1 MGNLRLFFESLSMS
15 NPRKVLVVGAG
26 LSGVS
31 VSIQL
36 LRRGVDVILVDN
48 GKNASSIIAAG
59 IMNPLVFRRMTKG
72 WRVDDFVPASIEFYS
87 SIEAESATSF
97 FHNLPI
103 RRLFSTEHERELWL
117 KKQVRDD
124 FQNYM
129 TPLEKADDHYDRSIN
144 QFGSGRIKNAFTV
157 NPSVFLAASKE
168 IIAKKGSILEES
180 FDYSQLKE
188 TTYKGDSYDDIIFCE
203 GYLGMSNPWFS
214 FLPLNPTKGEV
225 LTVRSETLPEDESL
239 NRKCFNLPLG
249 DKQFKI
255 GSTIDWNNTS
265 LETTEEGKA
274 EILKNLSYIIEEE
287 VEVLSHQAGVR
298 PGSKDRRP
306 FIGTHPEHSNY
317 HVFNGLGSKGYLLCP
332 QLSKEFTDW
341 ILDGKELDPEVRIE
355 RYYSKA

>member
-1 MGNLRLFFESLSMS
+1 MS
-15 NPRKVLVVGAG
+15 NPRKILVVGAG

-36 LRRGVDVILVDN
+36 LRKGADLVLIDN

-72 WRVDDFVPASIEFYS
+72 WRVDDFVPSSVKFYS
-87 SIEAESATSF
+87 SIEAETNSSF
-97 FHNLPI
+97 FQNLPI
-103 RRLFSTEHERELWL
+103 RRMFSTEHERELWL
-117 KKQVRDD
+117 KKQDRED
-124 FQNYM
+124 FMEYM
-129 TPLEKADDHYDRSIN
+129 TPLEESDDNYDRCIN

-157 NPSVFLAASKE
+157 NPPVFLAATKK
-168 IIAKKGSILEES
+168 IIEEKGHIIQED
-180 FDYSQLKE
+180 FDYTQLKE
-188 TTYKGDSYDDIIFCE
+188 TSYKSVQYDDIIFCE
-203 GYLGMSNPWFS
+203 GYLGMNNPWFL

-249 DKQFKI
+249 EKKFKI

-265 LETTEEGKA
+265 LETTEEGRD
-274 EILKNLSYIIEEE
+274 EILKNVSYIVEEE
-287 VEVLSHQAGVR
+287 LEVLEHQAGIR

-306 FIGTHPEHSNY
+306 FIGTHPDLQHY

-332 QLSKEFTDW
+332 QLSEEFADF
-341 ILDGKELDPEVRIE
+341 ILDGKALDPEVRIE
-355 RYYSKA
+355 RYYTSD

>member
-1 MGNLRLFFESLSMS
+1 MS
-15 NPRKVLVVGAG
+15 SSRKILVVGAG

-36 LRRGVDVILVDN
+36 LRKGVDVVLVDN

-72 WRVDDFVPASIEFYS
+72 WRVDDFVPYSVEFYS
-87 SIEAESATSF
+87 SIEADSNTSF
-97 FHNLPI
+97 FESLPM
-103 RRLFSTEHERELWL
+103 RRLFSTEHERELWV
-117 KKQVRDD
+117 KKQVCED

-129 TPLEKADDHYDRSIN
+129 TPLEESDDNYSRSIN
-144 QFGSGRIKNAFTV
+144 QFGSGRIKNAYTV
-157 NPSVFLAASKE
+157 HPSRFLPAAKSIVSHEGYILKE
-168 IIAKKGSILEES
+168 D
-180 FDYSQLKE
+180 FDYSELKGTE
-188 TTYKGDSYDDIIFCE
+188 YKGAQYDDVIFCE
-203 GYLGMSNPWFS
+203 GYLGMNNPWFS
-214 FLPLNPTKGEV
+214 FLPINPTKGEV

-249 DKQFKI
+249 EKLFKI

-274 EILKNLSYIIEEE
+274 EILTNLSYIVDEK
-287 VEVLSHQAGVR
+287 VEVIDHLAGVR

-306 FIGTHPEHSNY
+306 FIGTHPEHQNY

-332 QLSKEFTDW
+332 LLSKEFADW
-341 ILDGKELDPEVRIE
+341 IIEGKALDPEVLIE
-355 RYYSKA
+355 RYYQ